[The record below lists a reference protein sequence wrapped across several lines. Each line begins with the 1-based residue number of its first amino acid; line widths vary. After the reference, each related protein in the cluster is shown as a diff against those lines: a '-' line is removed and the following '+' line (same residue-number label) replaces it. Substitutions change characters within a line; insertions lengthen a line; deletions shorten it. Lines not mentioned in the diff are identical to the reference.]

1 MLSVDLILYSF
12 TLFLIA
18 LMHIFY
24 NICCWKIMH
33 SLSFR
38 NLSMCT
44 YLVKGETGNKWD
56 LAQKGFGLGVK
67 GKIAISYIYIDTSLD
82 IFFRQIT
89 MLINV
94 HVAFVLI
101 NTFYQ
106 SLSIKGYEDKRKG
119 HMKFYEHCD
128 LSKNYI

>member
-1 MLSVDLILYSF
+1 
-12 TLFLIA
+12 
-18 LMHIFY
+18 
-24 NICCWKIMH
+24 
-33 SLSFR
+33 
-38 NLSMCT
+38 MCT

-67 GKIAISYIYIDTSLD
+67 GKIAISYIYIDTISLD

-89 MLINV
+89 MFINV

-128 LSKNYI
+128 LPKNYI